1 MAKIGVKQMLEAGA
15 HFGHQ
20 TKRWNPKMKPYI
32 FGARNGI
39 YIIDLQQTVDM
50 FQAAYDFVVKVTS
63 RGGKVLFVGTKKQ
76 AQDAV
81 IEESTRSGQYYVH
94 NRWLGGMLT
103 NFKTIKGSV
112 DRLKSIDKMAADGT
126 FERLIKKEVLH
137 LSREKAKLEKNLIG
151 IKDMGRLPAAV
162 FVIDP
167 KKEHIAVQEARRLHI
182 PVIAMVDTN
191 CDPDGI
197 DFLIPGNDDAI
208 RSVRLFT
215 SGIADA
221 CLAGA
226 EMHKANREGKSEE
239 KAPSNRDNAPRSRGP
254 KVERKAA
261 PVKAADKPEAKTEA
275 KPVVQA

>member
-39 YIIDLQQTVDM
+39 YIIDLQQTVDL
-50 FQAAYDFVVKVTS
+50 FQAAYDFIVKITE

-81 IEESTRSGQYYVH
+81 IEESTRAGQYYVH

-112 DRLKSIDKMAADGT
+112 DRLKTIDKMAADGT
-126 FERLIKKEVLH
+126 FERLLKKEVLQ
-137 LSREKAKLEKNLIG
+137 LSREKEKLEKNLIG
-151 IKDMGRLPAAV
+151 IKNMGRLPAAV

-167 KKEHIAVQEARRLHI
+167 KKEHIAVQEARRLNI

-215 SGIADA
+215 TGIADA
-221 CLAGA
+221 CIEGA
-226 EMHKANREGKSEE
+226 QRHQIFVDSKNEDDKE
-239 KAPSNRDNAPRSRGP
+239 KAGGEDKKDRNARPRGP
-254 KVERKAA
+254 KVERKQSAT
-261 PVKAADKPEAKTEA
+261 KPEAETPEA
-275 KPVVQA
+275 TA